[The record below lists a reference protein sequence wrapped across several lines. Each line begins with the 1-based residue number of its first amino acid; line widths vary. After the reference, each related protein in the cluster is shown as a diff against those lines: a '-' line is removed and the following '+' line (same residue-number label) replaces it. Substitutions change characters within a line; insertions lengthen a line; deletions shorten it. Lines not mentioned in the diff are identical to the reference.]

1 MSSENEKNLVPV
13 DIDKVL
19 NEDMVERHSYFQL
32 KYFVIGKEPTNQ
44 SKMWRCLTEL
54 KARRESIEDINMEI
68 EDTQDDLD
76 STSTTR
82 SEFGFD
88 LNPNDS
94 RINERKRLRRK
105 KQLEKRLESLNRK
118 LKNVQ
123 QEATFFEQA
132 FRSLEKIEPLKPY
145 DDFQSQTQYW
155 NEKLLEELNLKM
167 LLHQP
172 IDTEVVKTIMTLDG
186 ETPVKKTMV
195 KVFQSINEQA
205 KQLEEKKK
213 RIE

>member
-54 KARRESIEDINMEI
+54 KARKESIDAIKMEI
-68 EDTQDDLD
+68 EDTQDICLSIGDTNVKFFDVED
-76 STSTTR
+76 SVERGIT
-82 SEFGFD
+82 
-88 LNPNDS
+88 
-94 RINERKRLRRK
+94 ERKQLRRK
-105 KQLEKRLESLNRK
+105 KQLEKQLESLNRK
-118 LKNVQ
+118 LKNVE

-145 DDFQSQTQYW
+145 DDFQSQLQYW

-172 IDTEVVKTIMTLDG
+172 IDTEVVKTIMTLDS
-186 ETPVKKTMV
+186 EMPVKKTMV
-195 KVFQSINEQA
+195 NVFQKINEQV
-205 KQLEEKKK
+205 KQLESEKKRLK
-213 RIE
+213 